1 MTRRGTYSRFSL
13 LAAFAV
19 ASCPAVLCGQQSSPS
34 IEAAEASTTASTLF
48 VQVLDSRSGAGI
60 TPDAIRV
67 DGSPARITAAE
78 GSIVQLDL
86 PDGTHAISVTAE
98 GYEPMEFSATVSGAD
113 TPVVQVEMDSMETPD
128 YEPVAPDA
136 AILEGHVT
144 DRYSGEVLPGVAM
157 TVAGSDSTTRTDAG
171 GYYRFDLLTGAT
183 AKDEQP
189 VIGLEIQA
197 EGYEPVR
204 MKNIS
209 LAAGQR
215 RRMAIRL
222 DPATSETETMDFV
235 EIDEKTVPGGRVTV
249 DWTFDVTVR

>member
-1 MTRRGTYSRFSL
+1 MTRRRAYSRFSL
-13 LAAFAV
+13 LTAFAV
-19 ASCPAVLCGQQSSPS
+19 AFCPVFLCGQQSSPS
-34 IEAAEASTTASTLF
+34 TETAEASTTASTLF

-60 TPDAIRV
+60 KPDTVRV

-86 PDGTHAISVTAE
+86 PDGTHAISITAE
-98 GYEPMEFSATVSGAD
+98 GYDPMEFSATVSGAD

-144 DRYSGEVLPGVAM
+144 DRYSGEVLPNVAM
-157 TVAGSDSTTRTDAG
+157 TLAGSDSTTRTDAN
-171 GYYRFDLLTGAT
+171 GYYRFDLLTGAS

-189 VIGLEIQA
+189 VIALEVKA
-197 EGYEPVR
+197 EGYAPLR

-215 RRMAIRL
+215 RRMAVRL
-222 DPATSETETMDFV
+222 DPVTSETESLEFV
-235 EIDEKTVPGGRVTV
+235 EIDEKTGPGGRMTV